1 MGTLNSKEM
10 VARRKID
17 TATSNSSLS
26 NMRYVMAS
34 NKSKWKLFRKREI
47 TPIPAY
53 TAAASLKPKK
63 GCPCG
68 NDGPCKQKITPRGVT
83 IHYPQKKKKLFG
95 ASKAYIPPKTE
106 RTKDF
111 TQKLHGDALRR
122 ILVKK
127 YHFQCHSS
135 LTKPTSQSEDCTAK
149 EVSYLEIRQ
158 DILQV
163 TRPTLGARMYF

>member
-106 RTKDF
+106 R
-111 TQKLHGDALRR
+111 
-122 ILVKK
+122 
-127 YHFQCHSS
+127 
-135 LTKPTSQSEDCTAK
+135 
-149 EVSYLEIRQ
+149 SYLGSNNP
-158 DILQV
+158 
-163 TRPTLGARMYF
+163 RPKVKIVRPRKFPTWRLDKIYYR